1 MEKEGRGIFR
11 AGRGTQ
17 PGTAHSENSHPGKG
31 TGSGE
36 GAPRA
41 SRHSRSDP
49 PPTPRFAP
57 TSRGPSGQLWK
68 DVQGTALAEGER

>member
-17 PGTAHSENSHPGKG
+17 PGTANSETPPGKG

-36 GAPRA
+36 GTPRA
-41 SRHSRSDP
+41 SRHSRSGP
-49 PPTPRFAP
+49 PPFCLPP
-57 TSRGPSGQLWK
+57 SRGPSGQLWK
-68 DVQGTALAEGER
+68 DVQGTALAEGES

>member
-17 PGTAHSENSHPGKG
+17 PGTAHSETPREKGRALGRGHRGHPG
-31 TGSGE
+31 TP
-36 GAPRA
+36 AA
-41 SRHSRSDP
+41 A
-49 PPTPRFAP
+49 PTPSIFAP